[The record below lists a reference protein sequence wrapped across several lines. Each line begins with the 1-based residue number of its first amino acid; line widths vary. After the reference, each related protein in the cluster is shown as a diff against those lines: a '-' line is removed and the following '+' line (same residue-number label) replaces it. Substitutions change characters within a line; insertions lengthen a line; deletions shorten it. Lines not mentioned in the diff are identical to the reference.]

1 MHCQYIL
8 EQNDN
13 GTSESTNL
21 CYYYNFLKIQMSQQA
36 IVGEHTLEN
45 KPNGLNVLT
54 MLCSPELLL
63 CYWVKLLV
71 HVEL

>member
-1 MHCQYIL
+1 
-8 EQNDN
+8 
-13 GTSESTNL
+13 
-21 CYYYNFLKIQMSQQA
+21 MSRQA